1 MTYEQAKSY
10 VKDQLKSYLESKGID
25 TRKPFRCLNPDHAD
39 NTPSMSFDPRRNKCK
54 CFGCNV
60 DYDTFDLI
68 ALDCNTKGGETFKK
82 AFDLY
87 RLDIDHDRPAGGY
100 GGGRRFRPV
109 RYSTPPQ
116 NGWAGASTGTP
127 QNAVQNAPT
136 GRQPAL
142 SIKPSPDV
150 TALTAAI
157 DQAHS
162 ALMNNSNDLAY
173 LHSRG
178 LTDDTIKRHK
188 IGYSAGGQNALLQ
201 GYNEQ
206 FQSGSKKAGLY
217 RYIFPVLDNNG
228 SCCYFIS
235 EICDRSQTDDYN
247 GKYMKLKN
255 TAQRFFNEGCISYN
269 SGEIFVCEG
278 VYDALSVEQSG
289 GRAIALTGTG
299 GKSRILEL
307 ESKPGTD
314 NTYIIA
320 LDSDAAGQKAALSLK
335 QALTKAGKACIIMPL
350 EGAKDAN
357 ELLQQDPPALAAYV
371 GRAKAAAAA
380 YKAEFERTRGIAER
394 LLDEKGVSSAGELA
408 EMVIDREHEA
418 ADYPKLTAAA
428 QLTDFMK
435 NIRDSEFQRTFSTG
449 FKSLDRA
456 LDGGIYPGGLYFLGA
471 ISSLGKTTLALQ
483 IADNIAAAGRDV
495 LIFSLEMAR
504 DELMAKS
511 ISRHT
516 FTEDMRLYG
525 GSTHA
530 KSTRGILK
538 GSNYRYHTEEEKRVI
553 QAAIESYAKYAERI
567 YISVGVGTI
576 GVNEIRAAAEKHIRI
591 TGNTPVIIIDY
602 LQILAPA
609 DPRATDKQNT
619 DTAVLELKRLARDR
633 NTPVIAISSFNR
645 QSYTDPVSMSSFK
658 ESGAVEYTSDV
669 LIGLQYMGMDYVD
682 GEGEK
687 DRSKRVRKLQ
697 KAEEEKGRNG
707 EPQNIQ
713 VKILKQ
719 RNFSKG
725 EVILSFYPRYNYYT
739 ESRAAA
745 VECVTA
751 ARGTEKYCRQKELDK
766 LTAVFHEVEEPEGSG
781 TATLEALADKL
792 DLKKAVVKARLKEYT
807 KLFTVKGETVT
818 YHPAGDTDTEEI
830 LF

>member
-1 MTYEQAKSY
+1 MTYEQAKIY
-10 VKDQLKSYLESKGID
+10 VKEQLKSYLESKGID
-25 TRKPFRCLNPDHAD
+25 TRKPFRCLNPEHED

-68 ALDCNTKGGETFKK
+68 AIDCGTKGGETFKR

-87 RLDIDHDRPAGGY
+87 RLEIDHDRPY
-100 GGGRRFRPV
+100 GCRRSEPI
-109 RYSTPPQ
+109 RYSPPPQ
-116 NGWAGASTGTP
+116 SGSAETNSGDE
-127 QNAVQNAPT
+127 QNSVQNVTT
-136 GRQPAL
+136 GFSAATQIR
-142 SIKPSPDV
+142 PSPDV
-150 TALTAAI
+150 KALTAAI
-157 DQAHS
+157 DQAHT
-162 ALMNNSNDLAY
+162 ALMKNEGALAY
-173 LHSRG
+173 LQGRG
-178 LTDDTIKRHK
+178 LTLATIKRHK
-188 IGYSAGGQNALLQ
+188 IGYSVGGQNALLQ

-206 FQSGSKKAGLY
+206 FRSRSSKAQLY

-235 EICDRSQTDDYN
+235 EISDRTRTDDHN
-247 GKYMKLKN
+247 GKYMKLRN
-255 TAQRFFNEGCISYN
+255 TSQRFWGESCISYN

-278 VYDALSVEQSG
+278 VYDALSIEQSG

-299 GKSRILEL
+299 GISRISEL
-307 ESKPGTD
+307 EGKPGTD

-320 LDSDAAGQKAALSLK
+320 LDSDAAGQKAAQSLK
-335 QALTKAGKACIIMPL
+335 KALIKAGKACIIMPL
-350 EGAKDAN
+350 DGAKDAN
-357 ELLQQDPPALAAYV
+357 ELLQRDPAALADYV

-380 YKAEFERTRGIAER
+380 YKAEFDRTLGIAER
-394 LLDEKGVSSAGELA
+394 LIGEKGETYSAGALTENIL
-408 EMVIDREHEA
+408 DREREA
-418 ADYPKLTAAA
+418 AEYPKLTAAA
-428 QLTDFMK
+428 QLRSFME
-435 NIRDSEFQRTFSTG
+435 NIRSSEFQRTFSTG

-511 ISRHT
+511 VSRHT

-525 GSTHA
+525 GCTHA

-553 QAAIESYAKYAERI
+553 QAAIESYAKYAEHI
-567 YISVGVGTI
+567 YIRVGVGTI
-576 GVNEIRAAAEKHIRI
+576 GVDEIREAAEKHIRI
-591 TGNTPVIIIDY
+591 TGNTPVIVIDY

-687 DRSKRVRKLQ
+687 ERCRRIRELQ
-697 KAEEEKGRNG
+697 KTEEEKGRNG
-707 EPQNIQ
+707 EPQSIQ

-766 LTAVFHEVEEPEGSG
+766 LTAAFFEVEGSNGSG
-781 TATLEALADKL
+781 TAALGALADKL
-792 DLKKAVVKARLKEYT
+792 DLKKAVVKARLREYT
-807 KLFTVKGETVT
+807 DLFTVKGETVI
-818 YHPAGDTDTEEI
+818 YRPEGDTDTE
-830 LF
+830 

>member
-1 MTYEQAKSY
+1 MTYEQAKNY
-10 VKDQLKSYLESKGID
+10 VKEQLESYLESKGID
-25 TRKPFRCLNPDHAD
+25 TQKPFRCLNPDHAD
-39 NTPSMSFDPRRNKCK
+39 SKPSMSFDPRRNKCK

-68 ALDCNTKGGETFKK
+68 AIEYNTSGGETFKR
-82 AFDLY
+82 AFELY
-87 RLDIDHDRPAGGY
+87 GLSIDRDRSAEEQKQRKFKFGKSVGQS
-100 GGGRRFRPV
+100 RKLE
-109 RYSTPPQ
+109 
-116 NGWAGASTGTP
+116 
-127 QNAVQNAPT
+127 QNASGSFQTAS
-136 GRQPAL
+136 R
-142 SIKPSPDV
+142 IKPLPDV
-150 TALTAAI
+150 KALTAAI
-157 DQAHS
+157 DRTHA
-162 ALMNNSNDLAY
+162 ALMNNAPAALAY
-173 LHSRG
+173 LRSRG
-178 LTDDTIKRHK
+178 LNDNTIRRHK
-188 IGYSAGGQNALLQ
+188 IGYSANGQNELLQ
-201 GYNEQ
+201 GCNEQ
-206 FQSGSKKAGLY
+206 FQSRSPKARLY
-217 RYIFPVLDNNG
+217 RYIFPVLDNGGN
-228 SCCYFIS
+228 CCYFIS
-235 EICDRSQTDDYN
+235 EICDRTQTDDYN

-278 VYDALSVEQSG
+278 VYDALSIEQSG

-299 GKSRILEL
+299 GISRILEL

-320 LDSDAAGQKAALSLK
+320 LDSDATGQKAAQSLK
-335 QALTKAGKACIIMPL
+335 KALTKAGKACVIMPL

-357 ELLQQDPPALAAYV
+357 ELLQSDPAALAAYV
-371 GRAKAAAAA
+371 RRAKSAAAA
-380 YKAEFERTRGIAER
+380 YKADFEKMRGIAER
-394 LLDEKGVSSAGELA
+394 LIDEKGVSSAGELA
-408 EMVIDREHEA
+408 EEVIDREREA
-418 ADYPKLTAAA
+418 ADYSELTAAA

-435 NIRDSEFQRTFSTG
+435 NIRNSEFHLAVSTG
-449 FKSLDRA
+449 FTSLDRA

-483 IADNIAAAGRDV
+483 IADNIAASGRDV

-511 ISRHT
+511 ISRLT

-538 GSNYRYHTEEEKRVI
+538 GSSYRYHTEEDKRVI
-553 QAAIESYAKYAERI
+553 QAAIESYAKYAKRI
-567 YISVGVGTI
+567 YISVGAGSI
-576 GVNEIRAAAEKHIRI
+576 GVSEIRAAAEKHIRI
-591 TGNTPVIIIDY
+591 TENTPVIVIDY

-619 DTAVLELKRLARDR
+619 DTSVLELKRLARDR

-669 LIGLQYMGMDYVD
+669 LIGLQYMGMDYID

-687 DRSKRVRKLQ
+687 DRSKRVRELQ
-697 KAEEEKGRNG
+697 RSEEEKGRNG
-707 EPQNIQ
+707 QPQNIQ

-725 EVILSFYPRYNYYT
+725 EALLRFYPRYNYYT
-739 ESRAAA
+739 ESRTAAL
-745 VECVTA
+745 ECVTTA
-751 ARGTEKYCRQKELDK
+751 KASEKSDRQKELDRMI
-766 LTAVFHEVEEPEGSG
+766 AVFMEIEEPQGSD
-781 TATLEALADKL
+781 TAALGALADKL
-792 DLKKAVVKARLKEYT
+792 NLKKAVVKARLREYAE
-807 KLFTVKGETVT
+807 LFTVEGETVT
-818 YHPAGDTDTEEI
+818 YI
-830 LF
+830 KN